1 LVKEYLWKRRRD
13 EDDYIIVE
21 HGALMEYERRI
32 LGFLEKLCFH
42 S

>member
-1 LVKEYLWKRRRD
+1 LEKRERRGPHS
-13 EDDYIIVE
+13 IIVE
-21 HGALMEYERRI
+21 HGVLMEYERKT